1 MKLGDIGKDFAGVV
15 GLAILSLIIGVA
27 VNRFSAHPLPLVHQS
42 PSERLQGELTRLV
55 AAPPFESFPVETIG
69 LDEFRPVVEQRDD
82 LIIDARSSHYYQLG
96 HVPGAIN
103 LARDNFARDY
113 IRLRPSLD
121 KSKDSPIVVYCSG
134 GDCHDSKMVAQA
146 LTSLGFSQ
154 VRVFTGGWDAWTA
167 AGLPTESATKAANQ

>member
-1 MKLGDIGKDFAGVV
+1 MKLGEVVKDLAAVV
-15 GLAILSLIIGVA
+15 GLTILSLVAGVII
-27 VNRFSAHPLPLVHQS
+27 NRFSAHPLPLVHQS

-55 AAPPFESFPVETIG
+55 AAPPFESFPVDTVG
-69 LDEFRPVVEQRDD
+69 LDEFRPAVEHKDD
-82 LIIDARSSHYYQLG
+82 LIIDARSSHYYQVG

-103 LARDNFARDY
+103 LSRDDFAHDY
-113 IRLRPSLD
+113 IRLRPSLE
-121 KSKDSPIVVYCSG
+121 KAKDGPIVVYCSG

-167 AGLPTESATKAANQ
+167 AGLPTERQ

>member
-1 MKLGDIGKDFAGVV
+1 MKLGGIGKDLAAVV
-15 GLAILSLIIGVA
+15 GLAIVSLIAGLIINHLGA
-27 VNRFSAHPLPLVHQS
+27 NSLPLVHRS

-55 AAPPFESFPVETIG
+55 AAPPFESFPVETVS
-69 LDEFRPVVEQRDD
+69 LDEFRPAVEHKDD
-82 LIIDARSSHYYQLG
+82 LIIDARSSHYYQTG

-103 LARDNFARDY
+103 LARDDFARDY
-113 IRLRPSLD
+113 IRLRASLE
-121 KSKDSPIVVYCSG
+121 KSKDAPIIVYCSG

-167 AGLPTESATKAANQ
+167 AGLPTERSDQVSQ